1 MLNLIILIRLHFSS
15 KIKLTQV
22 PVHVGIS
29 DIYWQDI
36 KYQSWIRLTAR
47 KGPAKWERTQ
57 EKGDKYNASK
67 EQ

>member
-29 DIYWQDI
+29 DIY
-36 KYQSWIRLTAR
+36 
-47 KGPAKWERTQ
+47 
-57 EKGDKYNASK
+57 
-67 EQ
+67 